1 MKVLIIEDEELTA
14 RKLKRLLAAV
24 EPQAEVLQTMGS
36 IETSVTWLKANPCPD
51 LILMDIELSDGKS
64 FEIFQQYPLDC
75 PVIFT
80 TAYDEYAIRAF
91 KCYSIDYLLK
101 PIKEEDLR
109 KALDKFKKLK
119 TVFNGAGDALQT
131 IHKLL
136 AQLRPPASSAYRE
149 RFMIKQ
155 GQKLQHIAVEE
166 VAYFFSK
173 HKISFIKTY
182 GGHEWMLDYTM
193 DEIVQMLDPNRF
205 FRLNRQIIAALTAV
219 EKVHLHF
226 NQKLLIQLHPP
237 FTEEVIVSRERA
249 KDFRRWLGE

>member
-1 MKVLIIEDEELTA
+1 IIEDEELTA

-64 FEIFQQYPLDC
+64 FEIFQQYPLVC

-80 TAYDEYAIRAF
+80 TAYDEYTIRAF

-166 VAYFFSK
+166 VAYFFQNTKSPLSK
-173 HKISFIKTY
+173 PMEATNGCWTIRWVRSCKCWI
-182 GGHEWMLDYTM
+182 
-193 DEIVQMLDPNRF
+193 
-205 FRLNRQIIAALTAV
+205 QIDFSASTARSLP
-219 EKVHLHF
+219 H
-226 NQKLLIQLHPP
+226 
-237 FTEEVIVSRERA
+237 
-249 KDFRRWLGE
+249 